1 MQTQQAQNRIPTN
14 DIINSIKYMGS
25 DDIER
30 LKNSLI
36 ERDIYFKA
44 HKKDNIDSVIKDFK
58 NHNYNDSFLNDL
70 EQGLKKSSI
79 YED

>member
-14 DIINSIKYMGS
+14 DIINSIKYMGF

-36 ERDIYFKA
+36 ERDIYFKSI
-44 HKKDNIDSVIKDFK
+44 KNI
-58 NHNYNDSFLNDL
+58 
-70 EQGLKKSSI
+70 
-79 YED
+79 